1 MQLKLLKKNTNMGS
15 QFFGNKNDNKT
26 QNKDTKL
33 NKNKNANS
41 KGKGANK
48 GIRKVGRGK

>member
-1 MQLKLLKKNTNMGS
+1 MKLLKKNNNMGS

-26 QNKDTKL
+26 QNKNTKL

>member
-1 MQLKLLKKNTNMGS
+1 MGS
-15 QFFGNKNDNKT
+15 QFFGNKNDNKI